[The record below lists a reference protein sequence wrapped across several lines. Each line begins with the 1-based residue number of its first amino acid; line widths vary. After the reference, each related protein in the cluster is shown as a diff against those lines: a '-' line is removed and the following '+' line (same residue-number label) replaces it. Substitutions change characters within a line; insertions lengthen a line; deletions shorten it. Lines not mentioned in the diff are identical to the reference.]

1 MAALKTIGT
10 VANRAY
16 RKEKK
21 LLAISD
27 LPTINALL
35 NTLSGT
41 LLTIG
46 YVLIRRR
53 KIEAHK
59 NCMLAAFAVSALFLV
74 CYLVYH
80 YHAGSKTF
88 PGQGWIRPVYYT
100 ILISHIILAFLI
112 VPLALRTLYLAWKKR
127 FSAHRSI
134 AKITFPIWI
143 YVSIT
148 GVIIY
153 LMLYQLY

>member
-1 MAALKTIGT
+1 M
-10 VANRAY
+10 
-16 RKEKK
+16 
-21 LLAISD
+21 LAISD

-59 NCMLAAFAVSALFLV
+59 NCMLAAFTVSALFLV

-100 ILISHIILAFLI
+100 ILISHIILAFFI

-127 FSAHRSI
+127 FPEHCRI

-153 LMLYQLY
+153 LMLYQLQP